1 MSGKSFTISE
11 MHGYI
16 SSIHHSAADIAP
28 PEAPAEDGVYTRIGV
43 H

>member
-1 MSGKSFTISE
+1 MSRKSFTISE

-16 SSIHHSAADIAP
+16 SSIHHSAGDIAP
-28 PEAPAEDGVYTRIGV
+28 AQAPAEDGVYTPIGV